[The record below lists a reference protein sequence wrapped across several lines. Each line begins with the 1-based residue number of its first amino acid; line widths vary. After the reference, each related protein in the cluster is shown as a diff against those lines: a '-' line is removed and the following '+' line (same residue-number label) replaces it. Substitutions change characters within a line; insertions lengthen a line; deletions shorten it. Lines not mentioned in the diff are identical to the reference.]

1 MSLCQLF
8 IILYI
13 VGIILNKIDK
23 MSEQE
28 LAIQC
33 DQCNSEYSI
42 KEIGITKET
51 AEALAAW
58 SCGICLGTHERT
70 SNPEPK
76 TSPKAKEVKMLPPF
90 VLPRQAGRRTVFPAK
105 MGGLGYK
112 GVCVNGVRGYKA
124 QITITGRSKNLG
136 TYLTPDEAA
145 LMYDRHAFVEGK
157 TEFNYPDMLKTYK
170 PSDLPEKIDMNA
182 PRKRKRTNVII
193 TPANQHS
200 SNSSTTFSVLP
211 PPHSS
216 SSTSFSS
223 SSSSSSSTPFTK
235 DKKEKKERK
244 KREKK
249 PKIESKNKTMIAV
262 AKVVEIIYT
271 SAEDYYSRREAP
283 PERETSRQKTKREAE
298 EATILKNIKLNKL
311 RQLKEEQCKKRF

>member
-1 MSLCQLF
+1 
-8 IILYI
+8 
-13 VGIILNKIDK
+13 

-76 TSPKAKEVKMLPPF
+76 IFTSNKYVKMLPPF

-200 SNSSTTFSVLP
+200 STIPP

-216 SSTSFSS
+216 SSTSF

>member
-1 MSLCQLF
+1 
-8 IILYI
+8 
-13 VGIILNKIDK
+13 

-76 TSPKAKEVKMLPPF
+76 IFTSNKYVKMLPPF

-200 SNSSTTFSVLP
+200 STIPP

-223 SSSSSSSTPFTK
+223 SASSSTPFTK

>member
-1 MSLCQLF
+1 
-8 IILYI
+8 
-13 VGIILNKIDK
+13 

-76 TSPKAKEVKMLPPF
+76 TSPKAKEIKMLPPF

-200 SNSSTTFSVLP
+200 SNSSSTTFSVLP

-223 SSSSSSSTPFTK
+223 SASSSSTPFTK